1 MLNRKG
7 MFKLQHELIRSDF
20 DLARTIL
27 STVIVI
33 RAENCFITDKI
44 TYWAYSEHFDE
55 IDARFQPPE
64 YEAILTGRDKIEW
77 RRVE

>member
-1 MLNRKG
+1 MINRKG
-7 MFKLQHELIRSDF
+7 TFKLQHELIRSDF
-20 DLARTIL
+20 DLAQTIL

-33 RAENCFITDKI
+33 RAENCFVTNKI
-44 TYWAYSEHFDE
+44 TYWAYSNHFDE
-55 IDARFQPPE
+55 VSESIIIPE

>member
-1 MLNRKG
+1 MINRKG
-7 MFKLQHELIRSDF
+7 TFKMNHELIRSDF

-33 RAENCFITDKI
+33 RAENCFITDEI
-44 TYWAYSEHFDE
+44 TYWAYSDRFDE
-55 IDARFQPPE
+55 VSDRAMVPE

-77 RRVE
+77 RKV